1 MQKEKKEIRV
11 KEERNLEKERQ
22 HKRKLMQKRKVEISK
37 KQTRR
42 NCQRDDVCLYYD
54 KCTQKCTLEWDD
66 GKIKGGPVIQT

>member
-1 MQKEKKEIRV
+1 MDLRQRVKKVRKNKRTPKKEKMQKEK
-11 KEERNLEKERQ
+11 
-22 HKRKLMQKRKVEISK
+22 MEISK

-54 KCTQKCTLEWDD
+54 KCTKKCTLEWDD